1 MSSRKRGGPT
11 FNGLAAHSF
20 FKGIPSNRRGR
31 PLRLRHWRRVLKAIR
46 RARHPWPELAS
57 FVEQKIRLGVAV
69 EATLCAAIT
78 NPSTGHFWRG
88 SAARI
93 LAIVKPGIAVDSLLA
108 QLRSQQENGA
118 LFETALALEATQD
131 TRVIRPLI
139 TALGDSHH
147 GRQLAAARALG
158 WVDPKGNAR
167 VARVLSEVLADSSR
181 TPALRAEAAHSLA
194 YQHSNRAMP
203 ALLAALS
210 DPDDLIRFW
219 AVVSLGCIQNR
230 RSGRQSDPRA
240 LPALELM
247 LNDQA
252 EPEGVWTSVGR
263 AALWQLAHRTPKLPH
278 YVERL
283 QQETERILADP
294 GSTEKQRA
302 WTRNR

>member
-1 MSSRKRGGPT
+1 MEHK
-11 FNGLAAHSF
+11 
-20 FKGIPSNRRGR
+20 NRHG
-31 PLRLRHWRRVLKAIR
+31 A
-46 RARHPWPELAS
+46 
-57 FVEQKIRLGVAV
+57 AV
-69 EATLCAAIT
+69 EATLRAAIT
-78 NPSTGHFWRG
+78 SASLGHFARG
-88 SAARI
+88 TAARI
-93 LAIVKPGIAVDSLLA
+93 LSIAKPGVAVDILLA
-108 QLRSQQENGA
+108 QLWSQREDGE

-139 TALGDSHH
+139 AALQDHEP

-167 VARVLSEVLADSSR
+167 VARVLSKVLADSSR
-181 TPALRAEAAHSLA
+181 KPAVRAEAAHSLA

-210 DPDDLIRFW
+210 DPDDFIRFW
-219 AVVSLGCIQNR
+219 AVLSLGFIKNR
-230 RSGRQSDPRA
+230 RSRRQGDPRVV
-240 LPALELM
+240 PALESM

-263 AALWQLAHRTPKLPH
+263 EALWQLAHWNPSLPE

-283 QQETERILADP
+283 QEESARILADP

-302 WTRNR
+302 WARSA